1 MTTVMMIVILMT
13 SMMMT
18 KVMTMMMTMV
28 TNCSDQED
36 TDLSSG
42 LGWPDPTLTGEN
54 K

>member
-18 KVMTMMMTMV
+18 IMMKMI

>member
-18 KVMTMMMTMV
+18 IMMTMI

>member
-18 KVMTMMMTMV
+18 MIK
-28 TNCSDQED
+28 NCYDQED